1 MEFNT
6 FQNVVKAG
14 TPFDKGQM
22 MDSWLFYDTPYRFVA
37 QADIARTPYF
47 VYNEEGTI
55 YTTKNKGFISKGI
68 VGQINQITYSEN
80 LGLPYS
86 YEETNKT
93 LANRRNKLLEQMG
106 VLEVIR

>member
-1 MEFNT
+1 MQFNT

-22 MDSWLFYDTPYRFVA
+22 MDSWLFYDTPYQFVS

-47 VYNEEGTI
+47 VYNQEGTI
-55 YTTKNKGFISKGI
+55 YTQKNKGFIDRI
-68 VGQINQITYSEN
+68 VGQINYITYSEN

-86 YEETNKT
+86 FADVDAT
-93 LANRRNKLLEQMG
+93 LQNRSEILAQLG
-106 VLEVIR
+106 ALEVIK